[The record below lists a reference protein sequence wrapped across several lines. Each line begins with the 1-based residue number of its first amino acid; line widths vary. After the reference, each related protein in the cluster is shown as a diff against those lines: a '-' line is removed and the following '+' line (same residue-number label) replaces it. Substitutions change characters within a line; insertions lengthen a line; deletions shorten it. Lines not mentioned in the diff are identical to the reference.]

1 VTARRLVFVTAT
13 AACALMTGCAVLGSA
28 SRPATPRSAIAR
40 AQTAHELAAP
50 QASQTIASP
59 GAATPEQ
66 AVRRFAGAYINWTAE
81 SVGRDM
87 TELASTSIGQARSAL
102 QLAAAQTA
110 GDYELKRGGIANS
123 GTVEAVAPLTASPN
137 QYVVVTRES
146 TTATAD
152 AAYQGLRPAWHV
164 TIATVARLPSRGWVL
179 SGWQP
184 ES

>member
-1 VTARRLVFVTAT
+1 VTARRLSVVTV
-13 AACALMTGCAVLGSA
+13 ACIFMSGCAVLG
-28 SRPATPRSAIAR
+28 RPSQPDPPPSAIAR
-40 AQTAHELAAP
+40 AQSTHELASP
-50 QASQTIASP
+50 RPRQTVANP
-59 GAATPEQ
+59 GAATPEE
-66 AVRRFAGAYINWTAE
+66 AVRRFATAYINWTAD
-81 SVGRDM
+81 SVERDM

-123 GTVEAVAPLTASPN
+123 GIVEALAPLPASHN

-164 TIATVARLPSRGWVL
+164 AIATVAHLQRGWVL

>member
-1 VTARRLVFVTAT
+1 
-13 AACALMTGCAVLGSA
+13 
-28 SRPATPRSAIAR
+28 
-40 AQTAHELAAP
+40 
-50 QASQTIASP
+50 
-59 GAATPEQ
+59 
-66 AVRRFAGAYINWTAE
+66 
-81 SVGRDM
+81 M